1 MSSGACY
8 FHFLDLKNGVRKVQE
23 HSPQP
28 WRSFWGQSSPPSL
41 APAETVAQGHLL
53 THLPSDNVSRTRELG
68 HPLSDLLSSEF

>member
-1 MSSGACY
+1 MVLERSRNTVRSLGGCSGGN
-8 FHFLDLKNGVRKVQE
+8 LPL
-23 HSPQP
+23 P
-28 WRSFWGQSSPPSL
+28 L